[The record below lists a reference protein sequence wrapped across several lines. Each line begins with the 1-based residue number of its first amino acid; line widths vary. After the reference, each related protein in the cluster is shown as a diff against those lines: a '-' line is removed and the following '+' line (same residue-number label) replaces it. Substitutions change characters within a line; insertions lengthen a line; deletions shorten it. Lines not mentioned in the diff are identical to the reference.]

1 MAAAAVRVGA
11 ENSDLPPRPAPLDGG
26 CAVMGS
32 LKMYCF
38 SPSVDVLDAH
48 LMPCQT
54 VSLLAAHNRLSSLA
68 LFARAGRART
78 VQARVREEGG
88 RKGRR

>member
-1 MAAAAVRVGA
+1 MTSLSTVSLSLTHTYTHTHSLTLSLAMTDLLVAAAAVRVGA
-11 ENSDLPPRPAPLDGG
+11 ENSDLPPRPTPLDAG

-48 LMPCQT
+48 LMRCPQQPRG
-54 VSLLAAHNRLSSLA
+54 SY
-68 LFARAGRART
+68 
-78 VQARVREEGG
+78 
-88 RKGRR
+88 